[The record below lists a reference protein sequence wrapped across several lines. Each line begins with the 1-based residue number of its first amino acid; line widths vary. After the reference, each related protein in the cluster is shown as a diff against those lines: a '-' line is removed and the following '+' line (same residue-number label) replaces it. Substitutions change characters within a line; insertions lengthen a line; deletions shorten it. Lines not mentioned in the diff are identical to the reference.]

1 MHKIK
6 MLQTGTT
13 VRFSTYDLVDDTNS
27 FEGVIA
33 GTIDGRYLPFPA
45 TALAQHANIYP
56 TLPPE
61 IKLTTPNNFAAYE
74 YLIFKNKN
82 GNVQYIGLPWIIE
95 ASVVG
100 IMTKQ
105 FTVVCRAA
113 DDIDGTYLR
122 RLLEQNRIEVVS
134 IA

>member
-1 MHKIK
+1 MHKILT
-6 MLQTGTT
+6 LQKGTT

-33 GTIDGRYLPFPA
+33 GDISGKYLPFPA

-61 IKLTTPNNFAAYE
+61 IKLTTPNNYAEYD

-82 GNVQYIGLPWIIE
+82 GNVQYIGIPWIIE

-100 IMTKQ
+100 ILNKQ
-105 FTVVCRAA
+105 FTIVCRAA
-113 DDIDGTYLR
+113 DDTDGNYLR
-122 RLLEQNRIEVVS
+122 RLLEQNRVEVVS
-134 IA
+134 IT

>member
-1 MHKIK
+1 MHKI
-6 MLQTGTT
+6 LTLPRGTT

-33 GTIDGRYLPFPA
+33 GNIAGDYLPLPA

-61 IKLTTPNNFAAYE
+61 IKLTTPNDYSAYE

-82 GNVQYIGLPWIIE
+82 GNVQYIGAPWIIE
-95 ASVVG
+95 ASVVA
-100 IMTKQ
+100 ILNKQ
-105 FTVVCRAA
+105 FTIVCRAG
-113 DDIDGTYLR
+113 DDTDGSYLR

-134 IA
+134 IT

>member
-1 MHKIK
+1 M
-6 MLQTGTT
+6 
-13 VRFSTYDLVDDTNS
+13 FSMSLS
-27 FEGVIA
+27 I
-33 GTIDGRYLPFPA
+33 R
-45 TALAQHANIYP
+45 
-56 TLPPE
+56 
-61 IKLTTPNNFAAYE
+61 AAYE

-100 IMTKQ
+100 IMNKQ

>member
-6 MLQTGTT
+6 MLQTGII

-100 IMTKQ
+100 IMNKQ

>member
-74 YLIFKNKN
+74 YVIFKNKN

-100 IMTKQ
+100 IMNKQ

>member
-100 IMTKQ
+100 IMNKQ

>member
-74 YLIFKNKN
+74 YVIFKNKN
-82 GNVQYIGLPWIIE
+82 GNVQYNGLPWIIV

-100 IMTKQ
+100 IMNKQ

-113 DDIDGTYLR
+113 EDIDGTYLR

>member
-33 GTIDGRYLPFPA
+33 GTIDGHYLPFPA

-100 IMTKQ
+100 IMNKQ

>member
-13 VRFSTYDLVDDTNS
+13 VRFSTYDLVDDANS

-100 IMTKQ
+100 IMNKQ